1 MSSNESANESANETA
16 SEFSSIANHFLV
28 AMPKN
33 GSSFFAG
40 SVVYLC
46 GHTPDGAMGLVINK
60 PSPIRMRQLFESE
73 EKPIPK
79 RFDDQWVSLGGPVQT
94 DRGFFIHTPIGKWNS
109 SIIVNDDIAVT
120 SSRDIV
126 TGLLEDEHNAIKTVA
141 AIGYC
146 SWTAGQLEKEI
157 ADDFWLIAPAD
168 YNIMFDL
175 PFFKRYDAALRSLG
189 VSAAV
194 RLSGASGHA

>member
-1 MSSNESANESANETA
+1 MSSEQTA
-16 SEFSSIANHFLV
+16 DNFRSIADNFLV

-33 GSSFFAG
+33 GSSFFSG

-79 RFDDQWVSLGGPVQT
+79 RFDDAWVSLGGPVQT
-94 DRGFFIHTPIGKWNS
+94 DRGFFIHTPTGKWNS
-109 SIIVNDDIAVT
+109 SIIVNDEIAVT

-126 TGLLEDEHNAIKTVA
+126 TGLLEDEKQEIQTIA

-146 SWTAGQLEKEI
+146 SWTKGQLEKEI
-157 ADDFWLIAPAD
+157 ADDFWLVAPAD
-168 YNIMFDL
+168 RNILFHL

-189 VSAAV
+189 VNAAV

>member
-1 MSSNESANESANETA
+1 MSENNFQSFAD
-16 SEFSSIANHFLV
+16 HFLV
-28 AMPKN
+28 ALPKN
-33 GSSFFAG
+33 GSSFFSG

-46 GHTPDGAMGLVINK
+46 GHTPNGAMGLVINK
-60 PSPIRMRQLFESE
+60 PSPIRMRQLLESE
-73 EKPIPK
+73 EKPVPK
-79 RFDDQWVSLGGPVQT
+79 RFDDVWVSLGGPVQT

-126 TGLLEDEHNAIKTVA
+126 AGLLADEQQEIKTMA

-146 SWTAGQLEKEI
+146 SWEKGQLEKEI
-157 ADDFWLIAPAD
+157 AEDYWLIAPTD
-168 YNIMFDL
+168 HNILFDL

>member
-1 MSSNESANESANETA
+1 MSSEQTA
-16 SEFSSIANHFLV
+16 DNFRSITDNFLV

-46 GHTPDGAMGLVINK
+46 GHTPEGAMGLVINK

-73 EKPIPK
+73 DRPIPK
-79 RFDDQWVSLGGPVQT
+79 RFDDAWVSLGGPVQT
-94 DRGFFIHTPIGKWNS
+94 DRGFFIHTPVGKWNS

-126 TGLLEDEHNAIKTVA
+126 TGLLEDENNAIKTVA

-146 SWTAGQLEKEI
+146 SWVAGQLEKEI

-168 YNIMFDL
+168 YNILFNL

-189 VSAAV
+189 VSDAV